1 MMIGLEE
8 CGLRV
13 QEEVAL
19 PVSFHGRHV
28 GTFFADL
35 VVEEKIVLELKRGE
49 TIERMFEA
57 QLLHY
62 LRSSRMEVGFVLVFG
77 EKARFKR
84 ISMDNESKPEL
95 LRRAARAKETG
106 RG

>member
-13 QEEVAL
+13 QEEVAI
-19 PVSFHGRHV
+19 PVSFHGKHV

-35 VVEEKIVLELKRGE
+35 VVEGKVVLELKRAE
-49 TIERMFEA
+49 SIERVFEA

-62 LRSSRMEVGFVLVFG
+62 LRSSRMEVGLVLVFG

-84 ISMDNESKPEL
+84 LSMDNERKPEL
-95 LRRAARAKETG
+95 LRQAAKVKEMG